1 MMIETGAHQVQAN
14 FVVHSDN
21 LENLRA
27 AFAKANKAGMF
38 TMIEGNETFKYYG
51 KVSGRYVELAADNSM
66 VSASVGYTKIFISG
80 TVAGIPGYEIIGRI
94 DERDGP
100 RMVFNFSDTD
110 TGEHR
115 TRSLYCAHCQTA
127 HRRTSTFL
135 FRNKNT
141 RELFQVGNSCVEHYT
156 GTSAD
161 ITRALIRI
169 FGIAEDFAV
178 EPGSENEEFF
188 SNSPRMYNV
197 REVLALALAVAKYH
211 GGYRRAGEGSGTGE
225 CVSFILN
232 NPHEGEQFRDAAK
245 TLHSDVDTIIETIM
259 QIDPVSQGRFADYYF
274 NLQSLIAGEYAPG
287 KRINMVASMTAV
299 YFRGQKKIEFK
310 DEFFGEAG
318 QKFTAVP
325 VSVVRQST
333 HSTDF
338 GPSQKVTLITSTG
351 HKLVWWNKN
360 CDVKDGE
367 TFTINFKV
375 KGHDTYNRENKS
387 CSIFYV
393 KKV

>member
-1 MMIETGAHQVQAN
+1 MIIETGAHQVQAA
-14 FVVHSDN
+14 FSVHSDN

-51 KVSGRYVELAADNSM
+51 KVGGRHVELSADHSM
-66 VSASVGYTKIFISG
+66 VNTRVGYTKISISG
-80 TVAGIPGYEIIGRI
+80 TVAGIPGFEIVGRI

-100 RMVFNFSDTD
+100 RMIFNFSDTD

-115 TRSLYCAHCQTA
+115 TRPLYCAHCQTA

-141 RELFQVGNSCVEHYT
+141 RDLFQVGNSCVEHYT

-178 EPGSENEEFF
+178 EPGTEKDEYF
-188 SNSPRMYNV
+188 SNAPRMYNV

-211 GGYRRAGEGSGTGE
+211 GGYRRAGEGTGTGE
-225 CVSFILN
+225 SVSFLLN

-299 YFRGQKKIEFK
+299 YFRGQKKVEFK

-318 QKFTAVP
+318 QKFSAVP

-367 TFTINFKV
+367 NFTINFKV
-375 KGHDTYNRENKS
+375 KGPDTYDREHKA
-387 CSIFYV
+387 CVIFYV
-393 KKV
+393 KKI